1 VSLKE
6 IIDKDF
12 IESYKAKEETK
23 VSVLRMVKSAIKN
36 AEISEKQ
43 ELTEEG
49 IMKVL
54 KKELKQRL
62 DSINEY
68 EKANRS
74 DLVEKEKAEAE
85 IIKSYLPE
93 DLSDEEYDRT
103 IADAISEIGATE
115 MKDMGKVIALV
126 MQKTKGT
133 ADGSKVSAMVRSKL
147 SQ

>member
-36 AEISEKQ
+36 SEISEKQ
-43 ELTEEG
+43 VLTEEG
-49 IMKVL
+49 IIKVL

-62 DSINEY
+62 DSISEY
-68 EKANRS
+68 EKASRS
-74 DLVEKEKAEAE
+74 DLVEKEKAEAV
-85 IIKSYLPE
+85 IIKSYLPA
-93 DLSDEEYDRT
+93 DLSDEEYDRAVT
-103 IADAISEIGATE
+103 DAILEIGATE

-126 MQKTKGT
+126 MQKTKGS

>member
-1 VSLKE
+1 MSLKE
-6 IIDKDF
+6 LIDKDF

-36 AEISEKQ
+36 SEISEKQ

-85 IIKSYLPE
+85 IIKSYLPA

-103 IADAISEIGATE
+103 IADAILEIGATE

-126 MQKTKGT
+126 MQKTKGS